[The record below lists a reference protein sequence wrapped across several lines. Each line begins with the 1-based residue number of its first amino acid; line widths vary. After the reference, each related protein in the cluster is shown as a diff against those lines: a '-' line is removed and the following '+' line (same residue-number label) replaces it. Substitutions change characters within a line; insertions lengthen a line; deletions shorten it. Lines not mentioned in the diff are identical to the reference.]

1 MFCTCLF
8 RANFLLKQFFVKR
21 KTVDSKLLVFFRRV
35 FENAFTV
42 EVQDFVKVVA
52 ILIAAHYIVIACSK
66 KVTFLYKNTCIKKF
80 EINVKI
86 KVNAL

>member
-35 FENAFTV
+35 FENVFTV

-52 ILIAAHYIVIACSK
+52 ILIAAHYLVIAYPK
-66 KVTFLYKNTCIKKF
+66 KSLFYT
-80 EINVKI
+80 EIPV
-86 KVNAL
+86 